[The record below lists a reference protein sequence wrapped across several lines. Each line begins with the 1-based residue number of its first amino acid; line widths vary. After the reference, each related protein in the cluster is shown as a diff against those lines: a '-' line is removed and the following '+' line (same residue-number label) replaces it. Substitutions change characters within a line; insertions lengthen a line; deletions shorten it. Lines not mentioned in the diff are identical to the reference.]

1 MASAKLTLLAAAFT
15 LLSPSLTSAFPVYT
29 FDPSTPSLFPRS
41 SDSDSTNSLRQCLS
55 SSGGYDQAYSTS
67 SDYATLRSSYNP
79 LFDYKPLVITV
90 PTTEADVS
98 SIVKCVSAE
107 GGKQKL
113 SPRSGGHSYEAYS
126 LGGQD
131 GSVVIDLRHLD
142 TITVDKAAKKAT
154 VGAGVR
160 LGTLAQKIWD
170 QGEFALPHGTCPM
183 VGVGGHALGG
193 GFGFTT
199 RAWGFLL
206 DRITEMNMVD
216 RDGNVLTVT
225 NDKISDLWWALRGG
239 GANNFGIVTSFTFS
253 LESAPKHIL
262 NFSYSY
268 KTNQDCAKA
277 IVALQQLTLSSDSQ
291 TGFEPGFGG
300 ELLIA
305 GQAAGDFDN
314 NACRLSGQHINTS
327 RASHDHLINLFHVI
341 AGIKPSQVQVKP
353 FTSWIQSLVDI
364 MGSLDVR
371 DRAGKDHEQFYAKSL
386 VQPLIPTYNYDSA
399 LKLVNKLNAYA
410 NLQGTGN
417 SISFDFLGPLSY
429 SATKVKTQESS
440 FNAHKAAFIYQF
452 YSYGFPDN
460 DNPQAQKQV
469 HEAYDDLVNTAKS
482 SNDNVQWGA
491 YVNYVDARLQDWP
504 KAYYGDSLT
513 RLKHLKKKWD
523 PENIFDFPQG
533 LAHA

>member
-1 MASAKLTLLAAAFT
+1 MTFAKLTLWAAALS

-29 FDPSTPSLFPRS
+29 FDPSTPPLFPRS
-41 SDSDSTNSLRQCLS
+41 TEDSTSNLRQCLS
-55 SSGGYDQAYSTS
+55 SSGGYDQSYSTS

-79 LFDYKPLVITV
+79 LFDYKPLVIAA
-90 PTTEADVS
+90 PDHEADVS
-98 SIVKCVSAE
+98 AIVKCVSAQ

-113 SPRSGGHSYEAYS
+113 TPRSGGHSYEAYS

-131 GSVVIDLRHLD
+131 GSVVIDLRNLNA
-142 TITVDKAAKKAT
+142 INVDKASKTAT

-170 QGEFALPHGTCPM
+170 DGKFALPHGTCPM

-206 DRITEMNMVD
+206 DRITSMQMVD
-216 RDGNVLTVT
+216 KDGNVLTVT
-225 NDKISDLWWALRGG
+225 KDKNSDLWWGLRGG

-253 LESAPKHIL
+253 LESAPKRIL
-262 NFSYSY
+262 NFTYSY
-268 KTNQDCAKA
+268 KTNEDCAKA
-277 IVALQQLTLSSDSQ
+277 IVALQQQTLSTDKE
-291 TGFEPGFGG
+291 TGFGPNFGG

-305 GQAAGDFDN
+305 GEAAGDFNN
-314 NACRLSGQHINTS
+314 NACQLSGQHINTS
-327 RASHDHLINLFHVI
+327 RASHDHLLTLFHVI
-341 AGIKPSQVQVKP
+341 AGIKPSNVQVKP
-353 FTSWIQSLVDI
+353 FTSWIESLVDI

-371 DRAGKDHEQFYAKSL
+371 GRAGKDHEQFYAKSL
-386 VQPLIPTYNYDSA
+386 VQPLVSTYDYNSA
-399 LKLVNKLNAYA
+399 LKLVNKLNGYA

-429 SATKVKTQESS
+429 PAAKANEESS
-440 FNAHKAAFIYQF
+440 FNAHKAAFISQF
-452 YSYGFPDN
+452 YSYGFPGN
-460 DNPQAQKQV
+460 DKPEAQKQV
-469 HEAYDDLVNTAKS
+469 HDAYDDLVKTAMA
-482 SNDNVQWGA
+482 SNEKVEWGA
-491 YVNYVDARLQDWP
+491 YVNYVDARLDDWG
-504 KAYYGDSLT
+504 KAYYGKGLE
-513 RLKHLKKKWD
+513 RLKELKKKWD